1 VYFATGQEHD
11 QVAHRPELG
20 DLRAPPSATTEGK
33 SMQGIVQDRYGTS
46 ALTAPLGETVA
57 AFRRLIDGNA
67 RGKIAVTL
75 VPQGAVR

>member
-1 VYFATGQEHD
+1 
-11 QVAHRPELG
+11 
-20 DLRAPPSATTEGK
+20 
-33 SMQGIVQDRYGTS
+33 MQAIVQDRYGTS